1 MSGAVALIP
10 ARGGSRRI
18 PRKNI
23 RPFLG
28 VPAIAR
34 VVATLQRTKIFSR
47 IVVSTDDQEIA
58 EISRAAGAEV
68 PGYRPAALSDDFT
81 TTVEVVRHAIGM
93 WLPGLD
99 AGTPLWVVYP
109 TALLLD
115 PETLVA
121 ARDRF
126 GRAPC
131 DFLIPVLRYPHPVE
145 RRLRLTPA
153 GILAPDEPAALRSRS
168 QDLAPAFHDA
178 GQFYVGTIRAWTDFA
193 PLASGRNLAYEL
205 PAGSAVDIDEPGH
218 WVLAENLA
226 RGATPDVSG

>member
-1 MSGAVALIP
+1 M
-10 ARGGSRRI
+10 
-18 PRKNI
+18 PR
-23 RPFLG
+23 
-28 VPAIAR
+28 
-34 VVATLQRTKIFSR
+34 ATS
-47 IVVSTDDQEIA
+47 S
-58 EISRAAGAEV
+58 
-68 PGYRPAALSDDFT
+68 
-81 TTVEVVRHAIGM
+81 
-93 WLPGLD
+93 
-99 AGTPLWVVYP
+99 YP
-109 TALLLD
+109 CSAT
-115 PETLVA
+115 
-121 ARDRF
+121 
-126 GRAPC
+126 
-131 DFLIPVLRYPHPVE
+131 PHPVE